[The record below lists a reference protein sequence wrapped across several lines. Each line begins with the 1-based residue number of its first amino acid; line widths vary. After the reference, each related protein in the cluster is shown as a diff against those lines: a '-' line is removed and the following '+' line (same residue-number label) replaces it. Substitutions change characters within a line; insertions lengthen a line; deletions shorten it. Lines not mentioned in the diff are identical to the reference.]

1 MATIREVAKKA
12 GVSITTVSRI
22 LNSDDSFYVS
32 KSTKE
37 KVLKTVKQLNYVKKR
52 KKNKISQSN
61 IAIIKCFDEK
71 IENEDPYFVSLK
83 INLENMLKK
92 KVSKVKFFDLEEI
105 EKLIKYNEIS
115 NFSLTDAVIFIGE
128 TSKEKL
134 KFFKSLNENII
145 CVDVYDTDNITDYIK
160 FDMRNSVE
168 IVLNYIFKLNHKKI
182 GLWVGRNKVV
192 KNLVDFRE
200 KYFKEI
206 MVKNGLYREEYL
218 QIGDFSMESGY
229 IMMKEILKLEDRPT
243 AVFCGNDSIAM
254 GAYKAIRENKLKI
267 PEDIS
272 IIGFNDLKLSQYSI
286 PPLTTIKI
294 DTKLIAQETV
304 NSLIELL
311 EGKRDY
317 HKKVFLPIEL
327 IERESCQKI

>member
-22 LNSDDSFYVS
+22 LNNDDSFNVS
-32 KSTKE
+32 KITKE
-37 KVLKTVKQLNYVKKR
+37 KVLKVIKQLNYER
-52 KKNKISQSN
+52 KKNKNRISQSN
-61 IAIIKCFDEK
+61 ISVIKCFDEK

-182 GLWVGRNKVV
+182 GLLVGRNKVV

-327 IERESCQKI
+327 IERQSCQKI

>member
-22 LNSDDSFYVS
+22 LNNDDSFNVS
-32 KSTKE
+32 KITKE
-37 KVLKTVKQLNYVKKR
+37 KVLKVIKQLNYER
-52 KKNKISQSN
+52 KKNKNRISQSN
-61 IAIIKCFDEK
+61 ISVIKCFDEK

-83 INLENMLKK
+83 INLENILKK
-92 KVSKVKFFDLEEI
+92 KVSKVNFFDLEEI

-182 GLWVGRNKVV
+182 GLLVGRNKVV

>member
-22 LNSDDSFYVS
+22 LNNDDSFNVS
-32 KSTKE
+32 KITKE
-37 KVLKTVKQLNYVKKR
+37 KVLKVIKQLNYGR
-52 KKNKISQSN
+52 KKNKNRISQSN
-61 IAIIKCFDEK
+61 ISVIKCFDEK

-182 GLWVGRNKVV
+182 GLLVGRNKVV

-327 IERESCQKI
+327 IERESCQRI

>member
-1 MATIREVAKKA
+1 MATNREVAKKA
-12 GVSITTVSRI
+12 GVSITKVSRI
-22 LNSDDSFYVS
+22 LNNDDSFYVS

-83 INLENMLKK
+83 INLENILKK

-182 GLWVGRNKVV
+182 GLLVGRNKVV

-327 IERESCQKI
+327 IERESCQRI

>member
-22 LNSDDSFYVS
+22 LNNDDSFNVS
-32 KSTKE
+32 KITKE
-37 KVLKTVKQLNYVKKR
+37 KVLKVIKQLNYER
-52 KKNKISQSN
+52 KKNKNRISQSN
-61 IAIIKCFDEK
+61 ISVIKCFDEK

-182 GLWVGRNKVV
+182 GLLVGRNKVV

-229 IMMKEILKLEDRPT
+229 IMMKEILKLENRPT

-327 IERESCQKI
+327 IERQSCQKI